1 MSRASVAAK
10 RRRYDAGRLVLW
22 VAAFLLLCLAFAAP
36 AARAA
41 DNEAVAA
48 ALRSLLHAQHQ
59 QTADAND
66 KVYSFYQ
73 IREFKPIWT
82 RDNGPKTKAKALLA
96 ELKISAVN
104 GLSPDFYDVRDIDAL
119 MGSRDATELAKLET
133 LLSSALFAF
142 AHDLRNGRIGPASDG
157 SENAVPPVDLEP
169 GDLIIGAEA
178 SNNLREYMTTLLT
191 ADFRYTRLIAKLSEF
206 DRIVATKQWPKVDA
220 KAAPVGQGKSDPRIA
235 DIRRLLVLSGDL
247 PPAEMKGGPVLD
259 GHVSSALRSY
269 QEGHGLPATGEL
281 DAATLADMG
290 VPLAER
296 MRQIKV
302 NLERRRWQN
311 RDLGRDYVYIN
322 LADDSVKIVR
332 AGKSEPEQTVTE
344 GSGTSALPT
353 FFGDITGAVVSGGKV
368 SLTVQSA
375 FVDRLQGAG
384 GASDPKA
391 IVISDP
397 ASLASRLLEA
407 DANGASIESLV
418 NGPDRTL
425 PFAKPVP
432 LFVTYVTAW
441 ANGDG
446 SVHFRPDKFGR
457 DAKLAKL
464 LDLP

>member
-1 MSRASVAAK
+1 MSRVSVAAK
-10 RRRYDAGRLVLW
+10 LRQFGAGRFAPGI
-22 VAAFLLLCLAFAAP
+22 AAFLLLCLAFAP
-36 AARAA
+36 PIARAA

-48 ALRSLLHAQHQ
+48 ALRTLLQAERQNGTTH
-59 QTADAND
+59 D
-66 KVYSFYQ
+66 KVYGFYQ

-104 GLSPDFYDVRDIDAL
+104 GLSPDFYDVRDIETL
-119 MGSRDATELAKLET
+119 MESRDAAELAKLET

-142 AHDLRNGRIGPASDG
+142 AHDLRNGRIGPDDEG
-157 SENAVPPVDLEP
+157 SENAVPPIDLDP
-169 GDLIIGAEA
+169 GDLVVGAEA

-206 DRIVATKQWPKVDA
+206 DRIVATKQWPKVDG
-220 KAAPVGQGKSDPRIA
+220 KGAPVGQGKSDPRIA

-247 PPAEMKGGPVLD
+247 PPSQMNGDLVLD
-259 GHVSSALRSY
+259 SHVSSALRSY
-269 QEGHGLPATGEL
+269 QEGHGLPATGDL
-281 DAATLADMG
+281 DAATLADMA

-296 MRQIKV
+296 IRQIKV

-311 RDLGRDYVYIN
+311 RDLGRDYVYVN

-332 AGKSEPEQTVTE
+332 ASESEPEQTVTE

-353 FFGDITGAVVSGGKV
+353 FFGDITGATVSGGKV

-375 FVDRLQGAG
+375 FVDWLRGEV

-397 ASLASRLLEA
+397 ASLAARLLEA

-457 DAKLAKL
+457 DTKLAKL
-464 LDLP
+464 LDLQ